1 MYMTESGKQL
11 RGLGFILSLISS
23 IVSAEYFKSAV
34 YAACP
39 CSPAEGTAEWRI
51 MMDRWWPVRII
62 SLLASMAVAAL
73 FFEIWQRILARWM
86 KPRKGGRP

>member
-1 MYMTESGKQL
+1 MYMKESGNQL
-11 RGLGFILSLISS
+11 RGLGFILSVISS
-23 IVSAEYFKSAV
+23 IVSAELFKSAL
-34 YAACP
+34 YAAFP

-73 FFEIWQRILARWM
+73 FFEIWQRMVARFT
-86 KPRKGGRP
+86 KRKKAGGP